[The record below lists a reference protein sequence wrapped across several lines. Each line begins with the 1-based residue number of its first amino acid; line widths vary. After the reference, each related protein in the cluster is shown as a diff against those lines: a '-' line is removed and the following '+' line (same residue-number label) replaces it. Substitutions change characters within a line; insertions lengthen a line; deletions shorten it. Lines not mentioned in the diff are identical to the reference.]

1 MHILF
6 TILYFVL
13 MIVLVVFGIVGL
25 KTYVFDKI
33 RINKYI
39 PLAASIVLII
49 LDFIFRGYGRIYTSI
64 MSLLAIYLFSWFF
77 DIQQTG
83 GPKKEKKIVIKPKA
97 KPNRVKNA
105 NKNLK

>member
-6 TILYFVL
+6 TILYFIL
-13 MIVLVVFGIVGL
+13 MIVLVVLGIAAL

-39 PLAASIVLII
+39 PLAASIVII
-49 LDFIFRGYGRIYTSI
+49 VLDYIFRDCGRIYTSI
-64 MSLLAIYLFSWFF
+64 MSLIAIYLFSWFF

-105 NKNLK
+105 NKK